1 MGKKLTNNLGL
12 KIISVFLAFFI
23 WMSVVNISNP
33 EITGTKEVPLE
44 ILNDE
49 ILKKSGKTYELL
61 TDKNTVT
68 VSYKVRTLDAG
79 GISSAD
85 FRAYID
91 LADMYEPTGA
101 VPVIVETK
109 NNKVDSVVPKPGV
122 VRVNTEDLQRK
133 QFELSAYIEGNPED
147 GYKEGTVTLS
157 PSHVYVSGPVS
168 SVGRI
173 SSVGIVINEEGA
185 NSDLSGSAPVKFFD
199 SNKNEIQLDDRV
211 SLSRTEVDYELT
223 ILKVKNLGLSFETE
237 GRVADGYRYTGIES
251 NVNSVAVVG
260 LKSDLAGVNSIMIP
274 KSELNMD
281 GVAGDKEVTINLE
294 KYLPEG
300 VEIVDSQS
308 EITVTIKVEPLEQR
322 TFTLPTSRIKQ
333 VGALSLYSYQYE
345 QESIQVVVQGLK
357 EDLDILTTDSLG
369 AEVDVESMT
378 PGTHTGEI
386 TFQLG
391 AAYELVSYDSPQII
405 VHDKGTGPEAAG
417 ESETEASSGEAEAGQ
432 AAEDEG

>member
-12 KIISVFLAFFI
+12 KVISVFLAFFI

-49 ILKKSGKTYELL
+49 ILEKSGKTYELL

-68 VSYKVRTLDAG
+68 ISYKVRTLDAG

-133 QFELSAYIEGNPED
+133 QFELSAYIEGEPED

-168 SVGRI
+168 AVGRI

-260 LKSDLAGVNSIMIP
+260 LKSDLAGVNSITIP

-281 GVAGDKEVTINLE
+281 GAAGDKEVTINLE

-300 VEIVDSQS
+300 VEIADSQS

-322 TFTLPTSRIKQ
+322 TFTLPTSKIKQ

-345 QESIQVVVQGLK
+345 QDSIQVVIQGLK

-378 PGTHTGEI
+378 PGIHTGEV

-391 AAYELVSYDSPQII
+391 AAYELVSYDSPKII
-405 VHDKGTGPEAAG
+405 VHDKGTGPQSA
-417 ESETEASSGEAEAGQ
+417 GEAEAE
-432 AAEDEG
+432 ASSREAETERSSEDEG